1 MTDRAHRGDALL
13 LHTYGDSVMQ
23 NSKTTVWLSRVMVGL
38 SSLFFIMDGVM
49 KLFKPS
55 FVVSATTELG
65 YPEATIIGIGV
76 TLLVCT
82 ALYLVPRTSILGA
95 VLITGYLGGAIA
107 SKVRV
112 EGPVFDFVF
121 AIAIGAMVWG
131 GLWLRDTRLR
141 ELFPWQKGDGPA
153 I

>member
-1 MTDRAHRGDALL
+1 
-13 LHTYGDSVMQ
+13 MQ
-23 NSKTTVWLSRVMVGL
+23 TSKTVIWLSRLMVGV
-38 SSLFFIMDGVM
+38 SSLFFILDGVM

-82 ALYLVPRTSILGA
+82 ALYLVPRTAILGA

-112 EGPVFDFVF
+112 EAPVFDFVF
-121 AIAIGAMVWG
+121 AIALGALVWG

-141 ELFPWQKGDGPA
+141 ELFPWRSDDGPA
-153 I
+153 N

>member
-1 MTDRAHRGDALL
+1 
-13 LHTYGDSVMQ
+13 MQ
-23 NSKTTVWLSRVMVGL
+23 TSKTTVWLSRVMVGL

-112 EGPVFDFVF
+112 EAPVFDFVF

-141 ELFPWQKGDGPA
+141 ELFPWQNGDGPA